1 MRPGQRGYRAQ
12 RTGERCAKTDP
23 ADDAAAPR
31 IVARR
36 GASWPSHTPA
46 MAAAAGSTNVV
57 APPTS
62 PLSMSNTLRTMVG
75 ASAGIVG
82 RSF

>member
-1 MRPGQRGYRAQ
+1 MTLPMTIAGKFAVS
-12 RTGERCAKTDP
+12 TATTISDAP
-23 ADDAAAPR
+23 AATAAAPR

-46 MAAAAGSTNVV
+46 IAAAAGSTTVV

-62 PLSMSNTLRTMVG
+62 PLSMPN
-75 ASAGIVG
+75 AADEAGNQPHEQTEE
-82 RSF
+82 